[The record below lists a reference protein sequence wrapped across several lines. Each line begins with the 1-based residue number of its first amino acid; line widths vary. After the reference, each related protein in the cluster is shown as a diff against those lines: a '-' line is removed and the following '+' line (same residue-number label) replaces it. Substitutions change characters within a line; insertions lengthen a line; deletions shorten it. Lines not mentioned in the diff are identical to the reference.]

1 VKKDLNPNVFMVG
14 NWDTFSPHWYK
25 RAKQLGLDEKSI
37 IKNLLLNPDVL
48 WSGPTVPNT
57 TLNLINY
64 LQEAGYGVIAPE
76 KVGLLP
82 NGNEIWNFSNSGVK
96 NAT

>member
-1 VKKDLNPNVFMVG
+1 
-14 NWDTFSPHWYK
+14 
-25 RAKQLGLDEKSI
+25 
-37 IKNLLLNPDVL
+37 
-48 WSGPTVPNT
+48 
-57 TLNLINY
+57 LNLINY
-64 LQEAGYGVIAPE
+64 LQEAGYGLTAPE

>member
-1 VKKDLNPNVFMVG
+1 
-14 NWDTFSPHWYK
+14 
-25 RAKQLGLDEKSI
+25 
-37 IKNLLLNPDVL
+37 
-48 WSGPTVPNT
+48 
-57 TLNLINY
+57 LNLINY